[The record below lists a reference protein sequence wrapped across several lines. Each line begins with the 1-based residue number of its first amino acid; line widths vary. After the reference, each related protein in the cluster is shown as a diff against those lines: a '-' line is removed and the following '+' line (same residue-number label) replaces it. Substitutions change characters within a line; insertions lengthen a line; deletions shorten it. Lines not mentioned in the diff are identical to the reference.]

1 MTMKKLV
8 VIIIVLPMLA
18 ASFYAGMRCGRI
30 LAVTEET
37 VFNAKLKVAALLP
50 LRDGDTPLAIALL
63 EDILDR
69 NTVTLD
75 HLIKSP
81 LTISSHAQ
89 MTQAMQRIVYYRQY
103 YPRTPEAILDVSSIT
118 NPAIREGIAIHN
130 DFNAAMN
137 ADIERIL
144 NDPAYSLEK
153 SEK

>member
-75 HLIKSP
+75 RWIKSP
-81 LTISSHAQ
+81 LSRSSRAQ
-89 MTQAMQRIVYYRQY
+89 ITQTLQRIAYYRQC
-103 YPRTPEAILDVSSIT
+103 YPRIPEAILDVSSTT
-118 NPAIREGIAIHN
+118 NPAIREGLTLHN

-137 ADIERIL
+137 VDIERII

-153 SEK
+153 SDK